1 MSNNNGSKQ
10 KDFALFEYNP
20 NDERAVKISFS
31 GNVTLDNGN
40 KGTILGVKGQSKD
53 GTKRFLR
60 VFAQVG
66 TLWKNDENFSG
77 SMNYPEAGGE
87 KSLIAWLNKEGTI
100 LSGYKNDPK
109 KDNKKQESKQQ
120 SAPF

>member
-1 MSNNNGSKQ
+1 
-10 KDFALFEYNP
+10 
-20 NDERAVKISFS
+20 
-31 GNVTLDNGN
+31 
-40 KGTILGVKGQSKD
+40 
-53 GTKRFLR
+53 
-60 VFAQVG
+60 
-66 TLWKNDENFSG
+66 
-77 SMNYPEAGGE
+77 MNYPEAGGE